1 MTDYIENETSED
13 ILARLDNSLVNLRA
27 LAKIVLYVSESCN
40 GNDFKMLKGEMNTM
54 FYMMIDN
61 VDDCSDASESL
72 ALAAREAEEQRLN
85 G

>member
-27 LAKIVLYVSESCN
+27 LAKIVLYVSESCD
-40 GNDFKMLKGEMNTM
+40 GDDFKMMKSELNTM

-61 VDDCSDASESL
+61 VDDCSDASEGL
-72 ALAAREAEEQRLN
+72 ALAAREAVEAHRPQ
-85 G
+85 